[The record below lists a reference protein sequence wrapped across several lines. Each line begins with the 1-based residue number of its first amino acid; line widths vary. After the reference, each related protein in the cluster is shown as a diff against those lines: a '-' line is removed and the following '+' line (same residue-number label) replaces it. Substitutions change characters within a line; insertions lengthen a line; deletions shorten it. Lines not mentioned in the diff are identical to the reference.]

1 VKSLDGYDR
10 SIAGYSTEDLDL
22 IRSNFFLKAIAW
34 NRDSDISG
42 FAGKHTKIHSLLRDA
57 RICTSE
63 FGQKEREW
71 LGPDP

>member
-1 VKSLDGYDR
+1 MESLDSYSK
-10 SIAGYSTEDLDL
+10 SIAGHSTTDLDL
-22 IRSNFFLKAIAW
+22 IRSNFFLKAITL

-42 FAGKHTKIHSLLRDA
+42 FAGQHTKIHSLLRDA
-57 RICTSE
+57 KICTSE